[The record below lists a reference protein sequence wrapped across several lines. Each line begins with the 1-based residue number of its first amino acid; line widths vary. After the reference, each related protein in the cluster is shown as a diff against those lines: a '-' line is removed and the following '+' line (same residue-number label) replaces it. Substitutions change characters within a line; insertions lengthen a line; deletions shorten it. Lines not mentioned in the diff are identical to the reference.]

1 MYMRI
6 DKSKVR
12 RRMEAAGIDTYN
24 ELGEKTTPHG
34 LGVRKMYD
42 LLDGYDWSTQQLYAL
57 CNVLGCSVTDI
68 LSFDLE
74 RINPKAEAP
83 NATSNLHFNLVLQ
96 AA

>member
-6 DKSKVR
+6 DKSKIKR
-12 RRMEAAGIDTYN
+12 QMEAVGILTFN

-42 LLDGYDWSTQQLYAL
+42 LLDGYEWNTQQLYAL
-57 CNVLGCSVTDI
+57 CNVLECSVTDI

-74 RINPKAEAP
+74 RINPKAAAP
-83 NATSNLHFNLVLQ
+83 SATSALPFNLVTSS
-96 AA
+96 

>member
-6 DKSKVR
+6 DKAKIKR
-12 RRMEAAGIDTYN
+12 QMEEANIATFN

-42 LLDGYDWSTQQLYAL
+42 LLDGYDWNTQQLYAL
-57 CNVLGCSVTDI
+57 CNALGCTVTDI

-74 RINPKAEAP
+74 RIAPKAGAP
-83 NATSNLHFNLVLQ
+83 SAISDMHLSVV
-96 AA
+96 APGM

>member
-6 DKSKVR
+6 DKTKVKR
-12 RRMEAAGIDTYN
+12 QMGIAGIATYN

-42 LLDGYDWSTQQLYAL
+42 LLDSYEWNTQQLYAL
-57 CNVLGCSVTDI
+57 CGVLNCSVTDV

-74 RINPKAEAP
+74 RNVPKVDAP
-83 NATSNLHFNLVLQ
+83 SATIY
-96 AA
+96 